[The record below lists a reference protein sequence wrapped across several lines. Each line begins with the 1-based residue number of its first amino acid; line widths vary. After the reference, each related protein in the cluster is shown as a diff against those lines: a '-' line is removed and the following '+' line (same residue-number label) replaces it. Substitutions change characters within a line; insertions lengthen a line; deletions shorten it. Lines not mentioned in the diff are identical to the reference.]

1 VTDKPLGITYTD
13 DACVAA
19 WVTEA
24 ALTINTEFAPG
35 AEVVPAAILAASV
48 DTSAEY
54 SPDAVTDS
62 TFPSCGFSVAYTTAI
77 PSNKTPTSPGT
88 TYSFVGPTLTSTLVL
103 EP

>member
-1 VTDKPLGITYTD
+1 MTDKPLGITYTD

-24 ALTINTEFAPG
+24 ALTIATEFVPG

-48 DTSAEY
+48 DTALEY
-54 SPDAVTDS
+54 SPDSVSAP
-62 TFPSCGFSVAYTTAI
+62 TFPSCGFSAAYSTAI
-77 PSNKTPTSPGT
+77 PSGKVPTAAGT
-88 TYSFVGPTLTSTLVL
+88 TYSFTGPTLTSTLVL